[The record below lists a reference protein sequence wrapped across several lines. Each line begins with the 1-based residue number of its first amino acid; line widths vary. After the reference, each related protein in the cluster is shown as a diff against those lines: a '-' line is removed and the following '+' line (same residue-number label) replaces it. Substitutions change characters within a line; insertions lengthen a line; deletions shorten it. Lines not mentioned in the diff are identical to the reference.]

1 MMALCIARTHRNLG
15 YALISIFAIFSQAW
29 AQAPVGL
36 TVSSHDVTVLVN
48 KTESFDVLV
57 RDPFTQDFRIT
68 LIKQHDNMVDLDPM
82 EFSIMAGSTQN
93 QTILINGLKPGHLEV
108 TAESQPNEKWVV
120 EDIYLRI
127 TVANSEAII
136 YTSLIFGWIY
146 FVAWSVSF
154 YPQIWTN
161 FKRKSVVGL
170 NFDFVFL
177 NIVGFTLYSI
187 FNCGLYWVPG
197 IQDEYFERYPR
208 GLNPVMLN
216 DVVFSLHAM
225 FATCITIYQCFAYE
239 RAEQRVSKIASG
251 LVGLFAAFVIISAG
265 LAAGNVIHWLDFL
278 YYCSYVKLTI
288 TIIKYVPQ
296 ALMNYR
302 RKSTVGWSIG
312 NILLDFTG
320 GTLSML
326 QMILNAYN
334 YDDWVS
340 IFGDPTKFGLGL
352 FSVLFDIFFMLQ
364 HYVFYSISHSSVAVN
379 CRCSNFD
386 IVFREGVCKCDLDRN
401 APNES
406 VNVDMPDRES
416 RRIYKGFYYYKLF
429 K

>member
-1 MMALCIARTHRNLG
+1 MKISNL
-15 YALISIFAIFSQAW
+15 ATQTKLSFTLLLLTILTQTW
-29 AQAPVGL
+29 AQAPKGL
-36 TVSSHDVTVLVN
+36 SISTHDITVLINSSETVYVYVNDALEQHVTVIL
-48 KTESFDVLV
+48 K
-57 RDPFTQDFRIT
+57 P
-68 LIKQHDNMVDLDPM
+68 QHDNLALIEPTQFDFNADG
-82 EFSIMAGSTQN
+82 AQN
-93 QTILINGLKPGHLEV
+93 QSIVVTGLKPGHLEV
-108 TAESQPNEKWVV
+108 TADSQPDEEWIVKDVF
-120 EDIYLRI
+120 LRI

-154 YPQIWTN
+154 YPQIWVN
-161 FKRKSVVGL
+161 YRRKSVVGL

-177 NIVGFTLYSI
+177 NLLGFTLYSI
-187 FNCGLYWVPG
+187 FNCGLYWIPE
-197 IQDEYFERYPR
+197 IQAEYTNRYPR

-225 FATCITIYQCFAYE
+225 FATIITIYQCYAYE
-239 RAEQRVSKIASG
+239 RGEQSISKTATALLS
-251 LVGLFAAFVIISAG
+251 LFILFVIICCG

-302 RKSTVGWSIG
+302 RKSTIGWSIG

-364 HYVFYSISHSSVAVN
+364 HYVFYSNTQPYESLPGDDNANVANVQNRADLERNSLNRDSVL
-379 CRCSNFD
+379 D
-386 IVFREGVCKCDLDRN
+386 I
-401 APNES
+401 
-406 VNVDMPDRES
+406 
-416 RRIYKGFYYYKLF
+416 
-429 K
+429 

>member
-1 MMALCIARTHRNLG
+1 MTSNIKMFCYLKTIFMVFAVATKIAFTNGQTQSR
-15 YALISIFAIFSQAW
+15 
-29 AQAPVGL
+29 GL
-36 TVSSHDVTVLVN
+36 TVSTHDITVLLNAKETFVVY
-48 KTESFDVLV
+48 D
-57 RDPFTQDFRIT
+57 DPLITQDVSVK
-68 LIKQHDNMVDLDPM
+68 LIKQHEELLDLEPESFVFYADSPH
-82 EFSIMAGSTQN
+82 N
-93 QTILINGLKPGHLEV
+93 QTVSITGRRPGHVEV
-108 TAESQPNEKWVV
+108 TATSDPNDSW
-120 EDIYLRI
+120 I
-127 TVANSEAII
+127 TAELFVRVLVARSKGLI
-136 YTSLIFGWIY
+136 YTSSVFGWIY

-154 YPQIWTN
+154 YPQIYIN

-170 NFDFVFL
+170 NFDFLAL
-177 NIVGFTLYSI
+177 NIIGFTLYSL
-187 FNCGLYWVPG
+187 FNCGLFWIPEL
-197 IQDEYFERYPR
+197 QQEYENRYPR

-225 FATCITIYQCFAYE
+225 FATVITIVQCFLYE
-239 RAEQRVSKIASG
+239 RGEQRVSKIASG
-251 LVGLFAAFVIISAG
+251 LIGIFALFVVISAG
-265 LAAGNVIHWLDFL
+265 LAGGSVIHWLDFL

-326 QMILNAYN
+326 QMILNAHN

-364 HYVFYSISHSSVAVN
+364 HYVFYRQSGRSSTA
-379 CRCSNFD
+379 
-386 IVFREGVCKCDLDRN
+386 DLTGPEN
-401 APNES
+401 QNEAQNEPNPTEK
-406 VNVDMPDRES
+406 
-416 RRIYKGFYYYKLF
+416 Y
-429 K
+429 

>member
-1 MMALCIARTHRNLG
+1 MQITKLRTQTKLS
-15 YALISIFAIFSQAW
+15 LTIVTLLLIFAETW
-29 AQAPVGL
+29 AQAPKGL
-36 TVSSHDVTVLVN
+36 SVSSHDITVLINKSETVHIYVNEPLDQDVTVIL
-48 KTESFDVLV
+48 K
-57 RDPFTQDFRIT
+57 P
-68 LIKQHDNMVDLDPM
+68 QHDNLTLIEPTRF
-82 EFSIMAGSTQN
+82 EFNAGSLQN
-93 QTILINGLKPGHLEV
+93 QTIVVIGLKPGHLEV
-108 TAESQPNEKWVV
+108 TADSEPNETWLVKDVF
-120 EDIYLRI
+120 LRI

-136 YTSLIFGWIY
+136 YTSLIFGWVY

-154 YPQIWTN
+154 YPQIWDN
-161 FKRKSVVGL
+161 YRRKSVVGL
-170 NFDFVFL
+170 NFDFVFMNL
-177 NIVGFTLYSI
+177 LGFSLYSI
-187 FNCGLYWVPG
+187 FNCGLYWIPE
-197 IQDEYFERYPR
+197 IQAEYTNRYPR

-225 FATCITIYQCFAYE
+225 FATIITIYQCYAYE
-239 RAEQRVSKIASG
+239 RGEQRISKTATG
-251 LVGLFAAFVIISAG
+251 LLSLFVIFVIISCG

-302 RKSTVGWSIG
+302 RKSTIGWSIG

-364 HYVFYSISHSSVAVN
+364 HYVFYSHNQPYETLPGDDNANVINEQSNDHLIEVN
-379 CRCSNFD
+379 
-386 IVFREGVCKCDLDRN
+386 
-401 APNES
+401 S
-406 VNVDMPDRES
+406 VNTDS
-416 RRIYKGFYYYKLF
+416 AINI
-429 K
+429 